1 MKRIDLKNVS
11 ADTWARTIVLFLAL
25 ANQILAIFGKGQIA
39 IAEDEIYQLASIIA
53 TILATLAAWWKNNSF
68 SQAAQVGDAVMKDI
82 KNGEIEDGENTGV

>member
-39 IAEDEIYQLASIIA
+39 IAEDEIYQLASIVA
-53 TILATLAAWWKNNSF
+53 TIAATLAAWWKNNSF
-68 SQAAQVGDAVMKDI
+68 SQAAQIGDAVMKDL
-82 KNGEIEDGENTGV
+82 KSEAVDTVENTGV